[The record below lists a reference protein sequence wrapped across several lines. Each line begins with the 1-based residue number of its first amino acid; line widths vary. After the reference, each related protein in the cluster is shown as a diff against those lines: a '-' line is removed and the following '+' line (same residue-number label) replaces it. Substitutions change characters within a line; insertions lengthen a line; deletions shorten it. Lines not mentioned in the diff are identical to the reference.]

1 MEKVN
6 SKNDIFEDMR
16 KRIGCQ
22 FISDLPNKKDRVI
35 TELIVMRLDRYDE
48 KQLQD
53 FFTYVFDIKKKSWVC
68 KKA

>member
-48 KQLQD
+48 QQLQD
-53 FFTYVFDIKKKSWVC
+53 FFTYVFDI
-68 KKA
+68 